1 MRTTNVVSTVNTT
14 HRMNSRMASRQLMQS
29 ASGSSTTSDMIAAKC
44 SRKNP
49 SHSRHSES
57 VPFSITFISR
67 PEWVPVWKVSGSCM
81 MCSK

>member
-1 MRTTNVVSTVNTT
+1 MVSTVNTT
-14 HRMNSRMASRQLMQS
+14 HSANNRIASRQFRYID
-29 ASGSSTTSDMIAAKC
+29 SGSSTTSDMIAAKC

-49 SHSRHSES
+49 SQSRHSES
-57 VPFSITFISR
+57 VPLSITFISR

>member
-1 MRTTNVVSTVNTT
+1 
-14 HRMNSRMASRQLMQS
+14 
-29 ASGSSTTSDMIAAKC
+29 MIAAKC

-49 SHSRHSES
+49 SQSRHSES